1 MLHRKIMLFLGLTLF
16 WLSAKSQSWCGQL
29 SLSEEDRKNY
39 QTLLKQAKNSKKARR
54 GTNYE
59 IYLKPKVIHSTQN
72 TAALSTA
79 QIFELVN
86 KLNQVFA
93 EINIQFIIEQNNV
106 QHITDNDF
114 YDLKTAN
121 EAQFRQKYDDNDAVN
136 LYFTHTIIRPDLSQ
150 LNGYTSLPNLSSGS
164 NAIILSYLDNS
175 APQFSLLKEKII
187 SHEFGHYFGLLHTY
201 QDSNNEDWSKREL
214 VTRSIGANC
223 GTTGDLLCDTPADPF
238 ERASFIFALSCTEKL
253 PANLLDFNGESYSP
267 PLDNFMSYQDKCGF
281 KFTSMQYQTM
291 EAGLNIRLSPSAEY
305 SISKNISNFL
315 SVTNLDK
322 TTYCKGE
329 HIIVNYQKSGFFDPK
344 NELKV
349 EISNQNSENFR
360 EVVNYE
366 VLSDQQIKITTDASW
381 ENGNN
386 YRLIIKSTLPYS
398 ESPISNNFEIKSL
411 PTVEISSSQKVINS
425 GDAVNLT
432 IKFGGSGPWSFKDWD
447 GYSYTGI
454 TTNSISFNVK
464 VNQNKVFTISKISN
478 PCGFI
483 EQDPSV
489 YVEALE
495 ASLNITNKG
504 VFCNETLIKLPITG
518 LKTTENEGYYQLHIQ
533 DNQQTIKIIPK
544 LLENAIE
551 FYLPSEIQ
559 KDKTYDLKVL
569 GKKLGEF
576 SNTISLLVKTP
587 PAQPSVVT
595 PIHLCFGT
603 KDYFINANGQ
613 NLKWYNA
620 ENSNEFTYSVLV
632 NSLQVSKKIYYVSQ
646 SDSNFCESPKSKI
659 EVIVD
664 EPVSGEIS
672 GSSNIFL
679 GDSTFLNLTL
689 KGSPPWNITV
699 DQLGELT
706 VNSAELKIAV
716 NPLLSTEYRLSKVS
730 NYCGSG
736 TTTGVASVVVLTVL
750 GNPED
755 NKNSVRIYPNPVT
768 GGLVNYVV
776 SEDIVSEI
784 KIINTEGKEVLS
796 QKTNYTSEGIL
807 NIGQLSLGRYILILK
822 GSKKSYY
829 QHLIK

>member
-1 MLHRKIMLFLGLTLF
+1 MLHRKIMLFLGLTFF

-39 QTLLKQAKNSKKARR
+39 QTLLKQATSSEKARR
-54 GTNYE
+54 GANYE

-72 TAALSTA
+72 TAAISTT
-79 QIFELVN
+79 QVFELVN

-93 EINIQFIIEQNNV
+93 EINIQFIVEQNSV

-114 YDLKTAN
+114 YDLKTEN
-121 EAQFRQKYDDNDAVN
+121 DAQLRQKYDNNDAVN
-136 LYFTHTIIRPDLSQ
+136 LYFTHTILRPDLSQ

-175 APQFSLLKEKII
+175 FPQFSLLKEKII

-201 QDSNNEDWSKREL
+201 QDSNNEDWLKREL
-214 VTRSIGANC
+214 VTRGIGANC
-223 GTTGDLLCDTPADPF
+223 NNTGDLLCDTPADPF
-238 ERASFIFALSCTEKL
+238 ERASSIFALSCTEKL
-253 PANLLDFNGESYSP
+253 PADLLDFNGEAYSP
-267 PLDNFMSYQDKCGF
+267 PLDNYMSYQDKCGF
-281 KFTSMQYQTM
+281 KFTPMQYQTM
-291 EAGLNIRLSPSAEY
+291 EAGLNVRLSPSAEY
-305 SISKNISNFL
+305 TISKNLSNFL
-315 SVTNLDK
+315 SVSNLDK

-360 EVVNYE
+360 EVINYE
-366 VLSDQQIKITTDASW
+366 ILSDQQIKIKTDASW
-381 ENGNN
+381 EDGNN

-411 PTVEISSSQKVINS
+411 PTVGISSSQKVVNS

-432 IKFGGSGPWSFKDWD
+432 ITFGGSGPWSFKDWD
-447 GYSYTGI
+447 GYSYNGI
-454 TTNSISFNVK
+454 TSNSVNFNVK
-464 VNQNKVFTISKISN
+464 VEQSKLFTISEISN
-478 PCGFI
+478 PCGI
-483 EQDPSV
+483 IDQNPSV
-489 YVEALE
+489 YVEALA
-495 ASLNITNKG
+495 ASLQITSKG

-518 LKTTENEGYYQLHIQ
+518 LKTNENDGYYQLQIK
-533 DNQQTIKIIPK
+533 DYQQTINIIPN

-576 SNTISLLVKTP
+576 SNTISFLVKTP

-595 PIHLCFGT
+595 PLHLCFGT
-603 KDYFINANGQ
+603 KDYFLNANGQ

-620 ENSNEFTYSVLV
+620 ENASEFTYSVLL
-632 NSLQVSKKIYYVSQ
+632 NALQVSKKTYYVSQ
-646 SDSNFCESPKSKI
+646 SDSNSCESPKSKL

-672 GSSNIFL
+672 GNSNIFL

-689 KGSPPWNITV
+689 TGSPPWNVTI
-699 DQLGELT
+699 DHLGDLT

-736 TTTGVASVVVLTVL
+736 TTTGSASVVVLTIL
-750 GNPED
+750 GNPEED
-755 NKNSVRIYPNPVT
+755 KTTSRIYPNPV
-768 GGLVNYVV
+768 GDEFVNYVV
-776 SEDIVSEI
+776 PEDKVSEI
-784 KIINTEGKEVLS
+784 RIINAEGKEVLS
-796 QKTNYTSEGIL
+796 QKTNNASEGIL
-807 NIGQLSLGRYILILK
+807 NIGQLASGKYILILA

-829 QHLIK
+829 HYLIK